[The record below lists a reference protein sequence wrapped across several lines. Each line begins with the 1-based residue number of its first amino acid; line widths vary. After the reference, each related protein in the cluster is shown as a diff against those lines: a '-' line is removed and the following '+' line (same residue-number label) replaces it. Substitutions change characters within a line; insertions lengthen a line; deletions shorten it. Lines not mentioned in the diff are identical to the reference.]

1 MLWSCIDVCSKEW
14 CRNYR
19 TGVCTVAFT
28 WVGQRQVRHRFLLHS
43 IINPIDMHTD
53 FHQQRRD
60 HAAFKLLKDFLNE
73 DVDLVELEHVLN
85 DMLIHYLRPAHEWNI
100 SREHALYAID
110 NSEVLMRLLRKMRE
124 FGRQEEMI

>member
-1 MLWSCIDVCSKEW
+1 M
-14 CRNYR
+14 
-19 TGVCTVAFT
+19 
-28 WVGQRQVRHRFLLHS
+28 RHRFLLHS
-43 IINPIDMHTD
+43 IINLTAMHTD

-110 NSEVLMRLLRKMRE
+110 NSEILMRLLRKMRE
-124 FGRQEEMI
+124 FGMREEMI

>member
-1 MLWSCIDVCSKEW
+1 MNGAV
-14 CRNYR
+14 
-19 TGVCTVAFT
+19 TTVMDYIPLLYSWA
-28 WVGQRQVRHRFLLHS
+28 GQRQVRHRFLLHS
-43 IINPIDMHTD
+43 IINLTAMHTD